1 MSHNAREM
9 KFLAALE
16 KGEVS
21 ALLIRPEGATHLLV
35 LGHGASTNMRHATL
49 HAIADRL
56 AEVGIAT
63 FRYNF
68 PYSENGK
75 GRDGQAVCTET
86 IRSAVAAAR
95 KAAPDLP
102 LLAGGHSFSGRMT
115 STAAS
120 ESPLEGVH
128 GLVFFSF
135 PLHLAGKPETKR
147 ADHLADVTVPM
158 LFLSGTRDELAN
170 PALLKP
176 ACEKLGS
183 RATLHLLDTADHGY
197 KVLKK
202 SRTSDEDVFVEM
214 ARVARDWAASSPPNC
229 SRSRIGIGEIK
240 RLSFLACWSAGERG
254 SVDLDDRPRSTT
266 SGTPARCG
274 LAAGRSLP
282 RSASAL
288 RIGFLVGYPSRH

>member
-1 MSHNAREM
+1 MMHEM
-9 KFLAALE
+9 KFLATPE

-21 ALLIRPEGATHLLV
+21 ALLVRPPDATHLLV

-49 HAIADRL
+49 QSIADRL

-63 FRYNF
+63 LRYNF

-86 IRSAVAAAR
+86 IRSAVAAAH
-95 KAAPDLP
+95 KAAPGLP

-120 ESPLEGVH
+120 ESPLDGVI

-147 ADHLADVTVPM
+147 ADHLADVSVPM
-158 LFLSGTRDELAN
+158 LFLSGTRDELADLD
-170 PALLKP
+170 LLRP
-176 ACEKLGS
+176 VCEKLGS

-197 KVLKK
+197 KILKK

-214 ARVARDWAASSPPNC
+214 ARVARDWAAKLA
-229 SRSRIGIGEIK
+229 SRK
-240 RLSFLACWSAGERG
+240 
-254 SVDLDDRPRSTT
+254 
-266 SGTPARCG
+266 PA
-274 LAAGRSLP
+274 
-282 RSASAL
+282 
-288 RIGFLVGYPSRH
+288 